1 MMTGQTGVRGS
12 REHQRPKADTGTDL
26 HAHPARKPGDT
37 GSYTVCHR
45 YWKLPAGSYKASA
58 DDA

>member
-26 HAHPARKPGDT
+26 HAHPERK
-37 GSYTVCHR
+37 R
-45 YWKLPAGSYKASA
+45 IA
-58 DDA
+58 DA